1 MSARVGSPKHST
13 APNDF
18 GAQPLR
24 CKHIHNWFGTACATM
39 CSGAEVLMIRSRYPM
54 CVICN
59 EPVDLRTA
67 KTNNE
72 GQAVH
77 EECYLM
83 KMKNNPPTEN
93 PEETSQ

>member
-1 MSARVGSPKHST
+1 
-13 APNDF
+13 
-18 GAQPLR
+18 
-24 CKHIHNWFGTACATM
+24 
-39 CSGAEVLMIRSRYPM
+39 M